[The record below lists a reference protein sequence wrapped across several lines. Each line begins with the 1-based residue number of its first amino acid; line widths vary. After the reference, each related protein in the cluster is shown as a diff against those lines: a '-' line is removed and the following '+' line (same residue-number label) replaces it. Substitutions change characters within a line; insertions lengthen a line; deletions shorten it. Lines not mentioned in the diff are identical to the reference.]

1 MQPFNSMFI
10 LQEMEYWIN
19 STESFKKNVSNVLI
33 LQLKRAMCS
42 LDIYLE
48 TESIRLSSSPAEI
61 KAEKTFLKVFR
72 GRARSRPYKVI
83 QNGSSV
89 IYTQI

>member
-1 MQPFNSMFI
+1 
-10 LQEMEYWIN
+10 MEYWIN
-19 STESFKKNVSNVLI
+19 STESFKKTIANVLTV
-33 LQLKRAMCS
+33 QLKRAMCS

-48 TESIRLSSSPAEI
+48 TETIRLSTTPAAEM
-61 KAEKTFLKVFR
+61 KSEKTFLKVFR
-72 GRARSRPYKVI
+72 GRTRSRPYKII

>member
-1 MQPFNSMFI
+1 
-10 LQEMEYWIN
+10 MEYWIN
-19 STESFKKNVSNVLI
+19 STESFKKTIANVLTV
-33 LQLKRAMCS
+33 QLKRAMCS

-48 TESIRLSSSPAEI
+48 TETIRLSTTSATEI
-61 KAEKTFLKVFR
+61 KSEKTFLKVFR
-72 GRARSRPYKVI
+72 GRTRSRPYKII

>member
-1 MQPFNSMFI
+1 
-10 LQEMEYWIN
+10 MEYWIN
-19 STESFKKNVSNVLI
+19 STESFKKSIGNVLTV
-33 LQLKRAMCS
+33 QLKRAMCS

-48 TESIRLSSSPAEI
+48 SESIRLSTAPASEI

-72 GRARSRPYKVI
+72 GRTRSRPYKII

>member
-1 MQPFNSMFI
+1 
-10 LQEMEYWIN
+10 MEYWIN
-19 STESFKKNVSNVLI
+19 SLESFKKTIGNVLTI
-33 LQLKRAMCS
+33 QLKRAMCS

-48 TESIRLSSSPAEI
+48 TESIRLSSATTSAPEI
-61 KAEKTFLKVFR
+61 KSEKTFLKVFR
-72 GRARSRPYKVI
+72 GRTRSRPYKII

>member
-1 MQPFNSMFI
+1 
-10 LQEMEYWIN
+10 MEYWIN
-19 STESFKKNVSNVLI
+19 STESFKKNVSNLLI

-42 LDIYLE
+42 LDIYLD
-48 TESIRLSSSPAEI
+48 TEAIRLSSAPAEI

-72 GRARSRPYKVI
+72 SRARSRPYKVI

>member
-1 MQPFNSMFI
+1 
-10 LQEMEYWIN
+10 MEYWIN
-19 STESFKKNVSNVLI
+19 STEPFKKTIGNVLTV
-33 LQLKRAMCS
+33 QLKRAMCS

-48 TESIRLSSSPAEI
+48 TETIRLSSITSGTEL
-61 KAEKTFLKVFR
+61 KSEKTFLKVFR
-72 GRARSRPYKVI
+72 GRTRSRPYKII

>member
-1 MQPFNSMFI
+1 
-10 LQEMEYWIN
+10 MEYWIN
-19 STESFKKNVSNVLI
+19 STESFKKTIGNVLTV
-33 LQLKRAMCS
+33 QLKRAMCS

-48 TESIRLSSSPAEI
+48 TETIRLSSTTSATEI
-61 KAEKTFLKVFR
+61 KSEKTFLKVFR
-72 GRARSRPYKVI
+72 GRTRSRPYKII